1 MKNRILTIPNV
12 LTFLR
17 LLMVPVFV
25 WAYTVKNDYLLTAVI
40 IGLSGLTDFL
50 DGQIARRCNMVSD
63 LGKLLDP
70 IADKVTQGVMLICL
84 IKRFPAMLAPT
95 VLLLV
100 KEGFVGIAHVL
111 AIRESGRIDG
121 ADMHGKVATV
131 CLDALVLIHL
141 LWADIPQE
149 VSLGLIATTCVAMAV
164 SFVMYGKTYIGML
177 KKSGAR

>member
-1 MKNRILTIPNV
+1 MKNKILTIPNI
-12 LTFLR
+12 LSFLR

-25 WAYTVKNDYLLTAVI
+25 WAYTVRKDYLLTAII
-40 IGLSGLTDFL
+40 IGLSALTDFL

-84 IKRFPAMLAPT
+84 IKRFPAMWVPT
-95 VLLLV
+95 VLLLI

-111 AIRESGRIDG
+111 AIRESGKIDG
-121 ADMHGKVATV
+121 ADIHGKVATV

-141 LWADIPQE
+141 LWAGIPRE
-149 VSLGLIATTCVAMAV
+149 VSLVLIALTCIAMAV
-164 SFVMYGKTYIGML
+164 SFVKYRKTYIGML
-177 KKSGAR
+177 GNNGTR